1 MNMNDI
7 AVIMAGGS
15 STLLKSGSSPV
26 LAKVLGRP
34 MISSVTE
41 AAKLSGI
48 EKAVIIVPTGDTQ
61 IKSLIKKKFPDSNID
76 FYEQSSP
83 LGTAHAVLQAEEA
96 LKAAGNG
103 NVLILNGDTPFID
116 ASTINSAYIQHTAMG
131 NDATV
136 ISATVTKPF
145 GYGRIIRNSD
155 GHFAGIVEEADADS
169 DTKRITEISSGTYW
183 FKAEKLLPVIKNLTP
198 RANGHFNLVDAISYI
213 IKSGMKADTFFAP
226 NSDIILG
233 ANNRN
238 QLMELNEY
246 AKMQTIQYHLTAG
259 VEIPYSDGV
268 VIEKGVEIGTD
279 TCILPGTIIK
289 SGTKI
294 GKNCVIGPN
303 SVIENSLIGDNVT
316 LNQTQCEQCVVKSG
330 ANIGPF
336 VHIRPNSVIGESVHL
351 GNFVEVKNSN
361 IDTGTKVSHLTYVG
375 DSDVGK
381 RVNFGCG
388 TVTVNYSGKAK
399 YRTTIGD
406 DVFIGCN
413 TNLVAPVTV
422 GSGAYTA
429 AGSTITDDVPEDSLG
444 IARARQVNKIG
455 WKVKK

>member
-1 MNMNDI
+1 MNKNDI

-15 STLLKSGSSPV
+15 STLLKSALSPV
-26 LAKVLGRP
+26 LAKVLGRQ
-34 MISSVTE
+34 MISSVAE
-41 AAKLSGI
+41 AALLSGI
-48 EKAVIIVPTGDTQ
+48 EKLAVIVPSGDTH
-61 IKSLIKKKFPDSNID
+61 ISSLLKKDFPNSDIV
-76 FYEQSSP
+76 FYEQSVP
-83 LGTAHAVLQAEEA
+83 LGTAHAVLMAKDLIESV
-96 LKAAGNG
+96 KGN
-103 NVLILNGDTPFID
+103 NVLVLNGDTPFID
-116 ASTINSAYIQHTAMG
+116 ASTINSACVLHTAMN

-136 ISATVTKPF
+136 ITATVSKPF
-145 GYGRIIRNSD
+145 GYGRIMRDENEQFS
-155 GHFAGIVEEADADS
+155 GIVEEADADS
-169 DTKRITEISSGTYW
+169 SIKKITEISSGTYW
-183 FKAEKLLPVIKNLTP
+183 FKADILLSAIESISP
-198 RANGHFNLVDAISYI
+198 RTNGHYNLVDAISYI
-213 IKSGMKADTFFAP
+213 IKNGLRADTFFAP

-233 ANNRN
+233 ANDRL

-246 AKMQTIQYHLTAG
+246 AKAQTIHYHLLAG

-289 SGTKI
+289 GKTVI

-303 SVIENSLIGDNVT
+303 SVIEDSVIGDNVK
-316 LNQTQCEQCVVKSG
+316 LNQTQCEQCIVNSG

-336 VHIRPNSVIGESVHL
+336 VHIRPNSVIGDSVHL

-422 GSGAYTA
+422 GNGAYTA
-429 AGSTITDDVPEDSLG
+429 AGSTITEDVPEDSLG

>member
-1 MNMNDI
+1 MNKNDI

-15 STLLKSGSSPV
+15 STLLKSAHSPV
-26 LAKVLGRP
+26 LAKVLGKP
-34 MISSVTE
+34 MILSVAE
-41 AAKLSGI
+41 AAFFAGI
-48 EKAVIIVPTGDTQ
+48 EKAAVIVPSGDVQ
-61 IKSLIKKKFPDSNID
+61 ISSLIKSEFPENNID
-76 FYEQSSP
+76 LYEQSSP
-83 LGTAHAVLQAEEA
+83 LGTAHAVLQAEKAIEEA
-96 LKAAGNG
+96 KDG

-116 ASTINSAYIQHTAMG
+116 ASTINSAYIQHISSE
-131 NDATV
+131 NDVTV

-145 GYGRIIRNSD
+145 GYGRIIRKENEQFS
-155 GHFAGIVEEADADS
+155 GIIEEADADS
-169 DTKRITEISSGTYW
+169 STKKITEISSGTYW
-183 FKAEKLLPVIKNLTP
+183 FKANSLLNALKNLSP
-198 RANGHFNLVDAISYI
+198 RANGHFNLVDAVSDI

-226 NSDIILG
+226 NADIILG
-233 ANNRN
+233 ANDRI

-246 AKMQTIQYHLTAG
+246 AKAQTIQYHLTAG

-268 VIEKGVEIGTD
+268 VIEKGVVIGTD

-289 SGTKI
+289 GNTKI

-303 SVIENSLIGDNVT
+303 SVIEDCVIEDNVK

-406 DVFIGCN
+406 DVFVGCN

-422 GSGAYTA
+422 GNGAYTA

>member
-1 MNMNDI
+1 MTNNDL
-7 AVIMAGGS
+7 AVIMAGGNS
-15 STLLKSGSSPV
+15 MLLKSGHSPV

-34 MISSVTE
+34 MILSVTE
-41 AAKLSGI
+41 AAIRAGI
-48 EKAVIIVPTGDTQ
+48 EKAVIIVPAGDTQ
-61 IKSLIKKKFPDSNID
+61 IRALVKKEFPESNID
-76 FYEQSSP
+76 FAEQPSP
-83 LGTAHAVLQAEEA
+83 LGTAHAVLQAESEI
-96 LKAAGNG
+96 KAAENG

-116 ASTINSAYIQHTAMG
+116 ASTINSAYIQHTAMD

-136 ISATVTKPF
+136 ITATVTKPF
-145 GYGRIIRNSD
+145 GYGRIIRNAE
-155 GHFAGIVEEADADS
+155 GHFSGIVEEADADS
-169 DTKRITEISSGTYW
+169 DIKKITEISSGTYW
-183 FKAEKLLPVIKNLTP
+183 FKTRSLLPAIKNLAP
-198 RANGHFNLVDAISYI
+198 RANGHFNLVDAILGI
-213 IKSGMKADTFFAP
+213 INSNMKADTFFAP

-233 ANNRN
+233 ANDRM

-246 AKMQTIQYHLTAG
+246 AKMQVIEYHLAAG

-268 VIEKGVEIGTD
+268 VIEKGAEIGMD

-289 SGTKI
+289 GNTKI
-294 GKNCVIGPN
+294 GRNCVIGPN
-303 SVIENSLIGDNVT
+303 SVVEDSVIGDNVK
-316 LNQTQCEQCVVKSG
+316 LNQTQCEQCVIHSG

-336 VHIRPNSVIGESVHL
+336 VHIRPNSVIGENVHL

-422 GSGAYTA
+422 GNGAYTA
-429 AGSTITDDVPEDSLG
+429 AGSTITEDVPEDSLG

>member
-1 MNMNDI
+1 MNKNDI
-7 AVIMAGGS
+7 AVIMAAGS
-15 STLLKSGSSPV
+15 STLLKSAYSPV

-48 EKAVIIVPTGDTQ
+48 EKVAVIVPSDDTQ
-61 IKSLIKKKFPDSNID
+61 ITPLIKNEFPESNID
-76 FYEQSSP
+76 FYEQPSS

-96 LKAAGNG
+96 IKAAGNG

-116 ASTINSAYIQHTAMG
+116 ASTINLAYIQHTSSENAV
-131 NDATV
+131 TV
-136 ISATVTKPF
+136 ISANVSKPF
-145 GYGRIIRNSD
+145 GYGRIIRNENEQ
-155 GHFAGIVEEADADS
+155 FAGIVEEADADS
-169 DTKRITEISSGTYW
+169 LTKRITEISSGTYW
-183 FKAEKLLPVIKNLTP
+183 FKAGVLLNALKNLSP
-198 RANGHFNLVDAISYI
+198 RANGHFNLVDAVSDI
-213 IKSGMKADTFFAP
+213 IKSGMKTDTFFAP

-233 ANNRN
+233 ANDRI

-246 AKMQTIQYHLTAG
+246 AKMQSIQYHLTAG

-268 VIEKGVEIGTD
+268 VIEKGVKIGTD

-289 SGTKI
+289 GFTRI

-303 SVIENSLIGDNVT
+303 SVIEDCIIDDNVT

-336 VHIRPNSVIGESVHL
+336 VHIRPNSVIGENVHL

-406 DVFIGCN
+406 DVFVGCN
-413 TNLVAPVTV
+413 TNLVAPVKV
-422 GSGAYTA
+422 GNGAYTA

>member
-1 MNMNDI
+1 MNKNDI

-15 STLLKSGSSPV
+15 STLLKSALSPV

-34 MISSVTE
+34 MIQSVTE
-41 AAKLSGI
+41 AALLSGI
-48 EKAVIIVPTGDTQ
+48 EKLAIIVPSGDTQ
-61 IKSLIKKKFPDSNID
+61 IRSLIKKGFPDYDIE
-76 FYEQSSP
+76 FYEQSAP
-83 LGTAHAVLQAEEA
+83 LGTAHAVLAAQEA
-96 LKAAGNG
+96 IEAAKDG

-116 ASTINSAYIQHTAMG
+116 ASTINSAYGLHTAME

-136 ISATVTKPF
+136 ITATVTKPF
-145 GYGRIIRNSD
+145 GYGRIVRDANE
-155 GHFAGIVEEADADS
+155 HFSGIIEEADADS
-169 DTKRITEISSGTYW
+169 NTKKITEISSGTYW
-183 FKAEKLLPVIKNLTP
+183 FKAGVLLSAIKNLTP
-198 RANGHFNLVDAISYI
+198 RANGHFNLVDAVSDI
-213 IKSGMKADTFFAP
+213 IKQGLRADTFFAP

-233 ANNRN
+233 ANDRF

-246 AKMQTIQYHLTAG
+246 AKMQTIQYHLSAG

-268 VIEKGVEIGTD
+268 VIEKGIQIGTD

-289 SGTKI
+289 GNTVI
-294 GKNCVIGPN
+294 GKNCIIGPN
-303 SVIENSLIGDNVT
+303 SVIEDSVIGDNVK
-316 LNQTQCEQCVVKSG
+316 LNQTQCEQCIVKSG

-336 VHIRPNSVIGESVHL
+336 VHIRPNSVIGDSVHL

-422 GSGAYTA
+422 GNGAYTA
-429 AGSTITDDVPEDSLG
+429 AGSTITEDVPEDSLG

>member
-1 MNMNDI
+1 MNKNDI
-7 AVIMAGGS
+7 AVIMAAGS
-15 STLLKSGSSPV
+15 STLLKSAHSPV
-26 LAKVLGRP
+26 LAEVLGRP

-48 EKAVIIVPTGDTQ
+48 ENVAVIVPSDDTQ
-61 IKSLIKKKFPDSNID
+61 ISSLIKNEFPESNID
-76 FYEQSSP
+76 FYEQPAS
-83 LGTAHAVLQAEEA
+83 LGTAHAVLQAEKA
-96 LKAAGNG
+96 LEAAGNG

-116 ASTINSAYIQHTAMG
+116 ASTINLAYVQHTSSD
-131 NDATV
+131 NSVTV
-136 ISATVTKPF
+136 ISANVSKPF
-145 GYGRIIRNSD
+145 GYGRIIRDENEQ
-155 GHFAGIVEEADADS
+155 FTGIVEEADADS
-169 DTKRITEISSGTYW
+169 LTKRITEISSGTYW
-183 FKAEKLLPVIKNLTP
+183 FKADVLLNALKNLSP
-198 RANGHFNLVDAISYI
+198 RANGHFNLVDAVADI

-233 ANNRN
+233 ANDRI

-246 AKMQTIQYHLTAG
+246 AKMQTIQYHLAAG
-259 VEIPYSDGV
+259 VDIPYSDGV
-268 VIEKGVEIGTD
+268 VIENGVEIGTD

-289 SGTKI
+289 SGAKI

-303 SVIENSLIGDNVT
+303 SVIEDSIIGDNVI

-336 VHIRPNSVIGESVHL
+336 VHIRPNSVIGENVHL

-406 DVFIGCN
+406 DVFVGCN
-413 TNLVAPVTV
+413 TNLVAPVKV
-422 GSGAYTA
+422 GNGAYTA

>member
-1 MNMNDI
+1 MNKNSLAI
-7 AVIMAGGS
+7 IMAGGS
-15 STLLKSGSSPV
+15 SALLKSAHSPV
-26 LAKVLGRP
+26 LAKVLGTP

-41 AAKLSGI
+41 ATLLAGV
-48 EKAVIIVPTGDTQ
+48 EKIAVIVPSGDIQ
-61 IKSLIKKKFPDSNID
+61 VSSLIKKEFPDADIS
-76 FYEQSSP
+76 FFEQSAP
-83 LGTAHAVLQAEEA
+83 LGTSHAVLQAERAIEA
-96 LKAAGNG
+96 SAGG

-116 ASTINSAYIQHTAMG
+116 ASTINSAYIQHISS
-131 NDATV
+131 DSSATV
-136 ISATVTKPF
+136 ITATVAKPF
-145 GYGRIIRNSD
+145 GYGRIVRDEND
-155 GHFAGIVEEADADS
+155 CFAGIVEEADADS
-169 DTKRITEISSGTYW
+169 SIKKITEISSGTYW
-183 FKAEKLLPVIKNLTP
+183 FKANVLLYALKNLSP
-198 RANGHFNLVDAISYI
+198 RTNGHYNLVDVISDI
-213 IKSGMKADTFFAP
+213 IKSNMKADTYFAP

-233 ANNRN
+233 ANDRL

-246 AKMQTIQYHLTAG
+246 AKMQSIHYHLSAG

-268 VIEKGVEIGTD
+268 VIENGVTIGTD

-289 SGTKI
+289 GNTKI

-303 SVIENSLIGDNVT
+303 SVIEASIIGDNVT

-336 VHIRPNSVIGESVHL
+336 VHIRPNSVIGDSVHL

-422 GSGAYTA
+422 GDGAYTA
-429 AGSTITDDVPEDSLG
+429 AGSTITEDVPEDSLG

>member
-1 MNMNDI
+1 MNKNDI

-15 STLLKSGSSPV
+15 STLLKSAFSPV

-41 AAKLSGI
+41 AALLAGI
-48 EKAVIIVPTGDTQ
+48 EKFAVIVPSGDTQ
-61 IKSLIKKKFPDSNID
+61 IRALIKKDFPEADIE
-76 FYEQSSP
+76 FFEQTSP
-83 LGTAHAVLQAEEA
+83 LGTANAVLTAEKAIEEA
-96 LKAAGNG
+96 VGG

-116 ASTINSAYIQHTAMG
+116 ASTINSAYIQHIEM
-131 NDATV
+131 NNSATV
-136 ISATVTKPF
+136 ITATVSKPF
-145 GYGRIIRNSD
+145 GYGRIIRDENE
-155 GHFAGIVEEADADS
+155 HLAGIVEESDADS
-169 DTKRITEISSGTYW
+169 ITKKITEISSGTYW
-183 FKAEKLLPVIKNLTP
+183 FKANVLLPALKNLSP
-198 RANGHFNLVDAISYI
+198 RANGHFNLVDVISDV
-213 IKSGMKADTFFAP
+213 IKSEMRADTYFAP

-233 ANNRN
+233 ANDRL

-246 AKMQTIQYHLTAG
+246 AKMQSIQYHLAAG
-259 VEIPYSDGV
+259 VEIPYPDGI
-268 VIEKGVEIGTD
+268 VIEKGVTIGTD

-289 SGTKI
+289 GNTQI

-303 SVIENSLIGDNVT
+303 SVIEDSVIGDNVK

-336 VHIRPNSVIGESVHL
+336 VHIRPNSVIGDSVHL

-422 GSGAYTA
+422 GDGAYTA
-429 AGSTITDDVPEDSLG
+429 AGSTITEDVPADSLG

>member
-1 MNMNDI
+1 MKKNDI

-15 STLLKSGSSPV
+15 STLLKSALSPV
-26 LAKVLGRP
+26 LAKVLGQP
-34 MISSVTE
+34 MIRSVTE
-41 AAKLSGI
+41 AALLAGI
-48 EKAVIIVPTGDTQ
+48 ERIAVIVPSGDTQ
-61 IKSLIKKKFPDSNID
+61 IRSLIKKEFPDADIE
-76 FYEQSSP
+76 FYEQSAP
-83 LGTAHAVLQAEEA
+83 LGTAHAVLQAESAIQNTE
-96 LKAAGNG
+96 KG

-116 ASTINSAYIQHTAMG
+116 ASTINSAYVLHTAME

-136 ISATVTKPF
+136 ITATVSKPF
-145 GYGRIIRNSD
+145 GYGRIMRDQNE
-155 GHFAGIVEEADADS
+155 HFSGIVEEADADS
-169 DTKRITEISSGTYW
+169 STKKITEISSGTYW
-183 FKAEKLLPVIKNLTP
+183 FKADVLLSALKDLSP
-198 RANGHFNLVDAISYI
+198 RPNGHFNLVDVISNVI
-213 IKSGMKADTFFAP
+213 RSGMKADTFFAP

-233 ANNRN
+233 ANDRI

-246 AKMQTIQYHLTAG
+246 AKMQTIQYHLSAG
-259 VEIPYSDGV
+259 VEIPYSDGI
-268 VIEKGVEIGTD
+268 VIEKGAQIGTD

-289 SGTKI
+289 GKTVI

-303 SVIENSLIGDNVT
+303 SVIEDSVIGDNVK
-316 LNQTQCEQCVVKSG
+316 LNQTQCEQCIVKSG

-336 VHIRPNSVIGESVHL
+336 VHIRPNSVIGDSVHL

-422 GSGAYTA
+422 GNGAYTA
-429 AGSTITDDVPEDSLG
+429 AGSTITEDVPEDSLG